1 MNIGALMIGLV
12 LIVIGV
18 SVIFLAFG
26 DRVSGESKF
35 GVSGFI
41 GPIPFGLGN
50 SPKMVWL
57 AIGLSII
64 AIIVFLIV
72 NKVVSG

>member
-1 MNIGALMIGLV
+1 MNIGALVIGLV

-26 DRVSGESKF
+26 GGETKF
-35 GVSGFI
+35 GIGGFI
-41 GPIPFGLGN
+41 GPIPFGFGN

-57 AIGLSII
+57 AIGLGII
-64 AIIVFLIV
+64 AIIMFLIV
-72 NKVVSG
+72 NKVVIG